1 MTEIKPCWAFVNAT
15 PEEQTAKIMEEVSE
29 VYEALKEYNR
39 HPDSTEAF
47 GQLVEEIVDVQV
59 AMETFLAILG
69 LDEEGRDAVRAKIYV
84 KNLKRGYYDKTEAED
99 GKSM

>member
-1 MTEIKPCWAFVNAT
+1 MTEIKPCLAFINAT

-29 VYEALKEYNR
+29 VYEALKAYNKN
-39 HPDSTEAF
+39 PESTEKF

-69 LDEEGRDAVRAKIYV
+69 LDEEGRDAVRAKIYI
-84 KNLKRGYYDKTEAED
+84 KNLERGYYDRRKPDDNAE
-99 GKSM
+99 